1 MTDSEQP
8 NTADKAIRWWHKL
21 VALDGD
27 TSRGSR
33 RAALARLRRADGPVE
48 VMLVPEALHLI
59 GQCPP
64 QDADSVAV
72 LLGILAHVRESN
84 DLPIARAL
92 GRKQIEDA
100 DSATL
105 SEGRFRRLMRVS
117 KEDLLDPMRRLVQM
131 AKGSANV
138 RDLSYSVLYWNDA
151 EKKRW
156 ISDYYGVWQDRRD
169 DSTKSIPGIE
179 NTSKENT

>member
-8 NTADKAIRWWHKL
+8 NLAEEAIRWWHKL

-33 RAALARLRRADGPVE
+33 RATLARLRRADGPVE
-48 VMLVPEALHLI
+48 VMLVPEALRLI
-59 GQCPP
+59 GRCPRR
-64 QDADSVAV
+64 DADSVAV

-84 DLPIARAL
+84 DLPVARAL
-92 GRKQIEDA
+92 GRKQIDDA

-105 SEGRFRRLMRVS
+105 SEGRFRRLMQVS
-117 KEDLLDPMRRLVQM
+117 KGDLLDPMRRLVQM

-138 RDLSYSVLYWNDA
+138 RDLSYSVLHWNDVV
-151 EKKRW
+151 KKRW

-179 NTSKENT
+179 NTLKENT

>member
-8 NTADKAIRWWHKL
+8 NTAGKAIRWWHEL

-48 VMLVPEALHLI
+48 VMLVPEALRLI
-59 GQCPP
+59 GRCPRR
-64 QDADSVAV
+64 DADSVAV

-84 DLPIARAL
+84 DLPVARAL
-92 GRKQIEDA
+92 GRKQIDDA

-105 SEGRFRRLMRVS
+105 SEGRFRRLMQVS
-117 KEDLLDPMRRLVQM
+117 KGDLLDPMRRLVQM

-138 RDLSYSVLYWNDA
+138 RDLSYSVLRWNDA
-151 EKKRW
+151 VKKRW
-156 ISDYYGVWQDRRD
+156 ISDYYGVWQDWRD
-169 DSTKSIPGIE
+169 D
-179 NTSKENT
+179 